1 MLGIIS
7 RVVGGGHVSIRI
19 GIMNVDIA
27 PAGCQETVKSIYSRR
42 MRTQSA
48 TTTVVYSQLVFT
60 CRLIFIFYQNYLHVL
75 FKQVN
80 SGIPIKQATMFVLL
94 YSVKLCILFLL
105 GWAFSFKMCVCVMC
119 LFVCCF

>member
-60 CRLIFIFYQNYLHVL
+60 CLIFIFYQNYLHVL

-80 SGIPIKQATMFVLL
+80 SGIPITQATMYVLL
-94 YSVKLCILFLL
+94 YSIKLCILFLL
-105 GWAFSFKMCVCVMC
+105 G
-119 LFVCCF
+119 